1 MKNKSFSSTTE
12 NFNQRRN
19 FLRRGLGLALFAG
32 AGYGLSSL
40 TRTGDVIAAEMTD
53 GKKTFEIM
61 KTEEEWRKI
70 LTPAQFDILRK
81 HATERPGTSELLNEK
96 RDGIYH
102 CAGCDLALYDSKTK
116 YDSGT
121 GWPSYYE
128 ALENAVGTQED
139 NSFFMKRTEVH
150 CRRCGGHLGHIFDD
164 GPQPTGKRHCINGL
178 AMTFK
183 AETAA

>member
-1 MKNKSFSSTTE
+1 MKNKLFPSATE
-12 NFNQRRN
+12 HFNGRRN
-19 FLRRGLGLALFAG
+19 FLRSGLGLALFAG

-40 TRTGDVIAAEMTD
+40 SHKGEAIAAEKAA
-53 GKKTFEIM
+53 GAFEIT

-70 LTPAQFDILRK
+70 LTPGQFEILRK
-81 HATERPGTSELLNEK
+81 HATERPGTSKLLQEK
-96 RDGIYH
+96 RAGVFH
-102 CAGCDLALYDSKTK
+102 CAGCELALYDAKTK

-121 GWPSYYE
+121 GWPSFYE
-128 ALENAVGTQED
+128 ALDNAVGTQED
-139 NSFFMKRTEVH
+139 NSLFMKRTEVH

-183 AETAA
+183 SEAKA

>member
-53 GKKTFEIM
+53 GNKTFEIM

-81 HATERPGTSELLNEK
+81 HATERPGTSELLLSL
-96 RDGIYH
+96 I
-102 CAGCDLALYDSKTK
+102 
-116 YDSGT
+116 
-121 GWPSYYE
+121 
-128 ALENAVGTQED
+128 
-139 NSFFMKRTEVH
+139 
-150 CRRCGGHLGHIFDD
+150 HI
-164 GPQPTGKRHCINGL
+164 
-178 AMTFK
+178 
-183 AETAA
+183 